1 MRLQSQNASVGLV
14 PSVARKGGR
23 ATISSLP
30 TSISARTSARS
41 ARPIPAPVLV
51 LLSATS
57 LEFGGAFAKT
67 LFASLGSTG
76 TLTMR
81 GAFAA
86 MALLLIS
93 RPRVRRYATSNVRM
107 ILLFGLALAAMNLC
121 FYLALSRVPLAV
133 AVTIELVGPLSVA
146 AIGSRSLRH
155 GLWVLLAAAG
165 VLGLAPIGTAVGA
178 VDALGVGLALL
189 SGVFCAVY
197 ILLSARVGR
206 ADKNGDGLALAMA
219 VAAVAVLPLGLVAD
233 GAALL
238 QPRML
243 LFGAGVALLSSVVPY
258 SLEIE
263 ALRRMPTR
271 VCW

>member
-30 TSISARTSARS
+30 TSISARATARP

-57 LEFGGAFAKT
+57 LECGGALAKT
-67 LFASLGSTG
+67 LFASLGPTG
-76 TLTMR
+76 TLTLR

-93 RPRVRRYATSNVRM
+93 RPSVRRYARSNVWM

-146 AIGSRSLRH
+146 AIGSRSFRH

-189 SGVFCAVY
+189 SGVFCAAY

-206 ADKNGDGLALAMA
+206 TYKHGDGLALAMT
-219 VAAVAVLPLGLVAD
+219 VAAVAVLPLGFVA
-233 GAALL
+233 AS
-238 QPRML
+238 R
-243 LFGAGVALLSSVVPY
+243 
-258 SLEIE
+258 
-263 ALRRMPTR
+263 RRMPQPDARGAGT
-271 VCW
+271 

>member
-76 TLTMR
+76 TLTLR

-93 RPRVRRYATSNVRM
+93 RPRVHRYARSNVRM

-133 AVTIELVGPLSVA
+133 AVTIELAQPPPWAVGPP
-146 AIGSRSLRH
+146 GRCRCP
-155 GLWVLLAAAG
+155 W
-165 VLGLAPIGTAVGA
+165 VGA
-178 VDALGVGLALL
+178 HRNSSRCRRCAGRWVGA
-189 SGVFCAVY
+189 
-197 ILLSARVGR
+197 
-206 ADKNGDGLALAMA
+206 
-219 VAAVAVLPLGLVAD
+219 P
-233 GAALL
+233 
-238 QPRML
+238 
-243 LFGAGVALLSSVVPY
+243 
-258 SLEIE
+258 
-263 ALRRMPTR
+263 LRRLLRCIYSAERSSWTR
-271 VCW
+271 RQEW